1 MEVIIKMQSQNSD
14 KIIFPNSKTIER
26 NIQNKLS
33 IFESRCPELFKLNQ
47 INDIF
52 NSVITELNP
61 IENKTKNLFKTKQL
75 YLIYTHDKI
84 KYRGTIY
91 VDKFI
96 IKGNKNKNLYIKL
109 VAPLKKQP
117 FNSVGLSND
126 GYIYSDKLKTFK
138 NDIKRHHSETW
149 SILDKNCLP
158 EFESIINWCE
168 KRVDRNNPRVVVF
181 YNFEEERV
189 DIKVYGL
196 YNSITITFEPGYPEI
211 DFNDEWFKDY
221 DQDIKKN

>member
-75 YLIYTHDKI
+75 YLIYT
-84 KYRGTIY
+84 
-91 VDKFI
+91 
-96 IKGNKNKNLYIKL
+96 KL